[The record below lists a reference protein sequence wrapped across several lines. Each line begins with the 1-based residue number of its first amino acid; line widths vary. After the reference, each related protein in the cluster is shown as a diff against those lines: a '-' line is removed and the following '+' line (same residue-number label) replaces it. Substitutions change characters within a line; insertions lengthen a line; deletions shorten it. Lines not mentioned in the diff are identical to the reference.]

1 MSKCGC
7 IDFHSLEIVV
17 DAKSNTSEDQHA
29 STSSSVSTVNVR
41 DVIGNRLNKVDIMR
55 FLLPPLC
62 HLSADDKTRK
72 VLLENGFLELL
83 SKYFF
88 QQWKIWNEKQD
99 NDTKLHDSKTCL
111 VTLLGIVLNIVVT
124 EPKLVVSNH
133 TLKQLGQ
140 HAILSTPLL
149 LSTEADVVILV
160 NQVVLGL
167 LFIRSSVE
175 HNDSFACDGLWK
187 FLQTSI
193 QILKEA
199 KPLMQNRGGQFV
211 EQKKTQVAI
220 RCKEAWSEISELWFL
235 GLQVISV
242 LVNSLPVVKELLEES
257 GWMDMII
264 NIHSYDQELTLEE
277 KDALLD
283 LGQKV
288 NNF

>member
-1 MSKCGC
+1 
-7 IDFHSLEIVV
+7 
-17 DAKSNTSEDQHA
+17 
-29 STSSSVSTVNVR
+29 
-41 DVIGNRLNKVDIMR
+41 MR
-55 FLLPPLC
+55 FVLPPLC

-72 VLLENGFLELL
+72 ILIENGCLELL

-99 NDTKLHDSKTCL
+99 HDTKFHDSKTCL
-111 VTLLGIVLNIVVT
+111 VTLLGIVLNFVVT

-133 TLKQLGQ
+133 TLKELGQ

-149 LSTEADVVILV
+149 STEANVVILI

-167 LFIRSSVE
+167 LFIRNSVE
-175 HNDSFACDGLWK
+175 HNDSFSCDGLWK

-199 KPLMQNRGGQFV
+199 KPLMQNSGGQFV
-211 EQKKTQVAI
+211 EQKETQFAI

-242 LVNSLPVVKELLEES
+242 LVISLPVVKELLEES
-257 GWMDMII
+257 GWMEMII
-264 NIHSYDQELTLEE
+264 NIHGYDQQLTPEE
-277 KDALLD
+277 KDALFE

>member
-1 MSKCGC
+1 M
-7 IDFHSLEIVV
+7 
-17 DAKSNTSEDQHA
+17 
-29 STSSSVSTVNVR
+29 
-41 DVIGNRLNKVDIMR
+41 
-55 FLLPPLC
+55 
-62 HLSADDKTRK
+62 
-72 VLLENGFLELL
+72 
-83 SKYFF
+83 
-88 QQWKIWNEKQD
+88 
-99 NDTKLHDSKTCL
+99 
-111 VTLLGIVLNIVVT
+111 
-124 EPKLVVSNH
+124 
-133 TLKQLGQ
+133 
-140 HAILSTPLL
+140 
-149 LSTEADVVILV
+149 
-160 NQVVLGL
+160 
-167 LFIRSSVE
+167 E
-175 HNDSFACDGLWK
+175 HNDSFTCDGLWK

-264 NIHSYDQELTLEE
+264 NIHSYDQELTLQE